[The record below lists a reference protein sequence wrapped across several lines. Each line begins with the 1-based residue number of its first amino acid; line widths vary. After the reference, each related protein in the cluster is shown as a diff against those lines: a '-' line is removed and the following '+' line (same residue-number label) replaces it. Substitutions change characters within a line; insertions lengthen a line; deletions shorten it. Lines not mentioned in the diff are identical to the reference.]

1 MEKLDSLFIL
11 EQREENMMED
21 IIKKKSK
28 CGFKNKYGLVVS
40 LVVKLVRENLESIE
54 TESPHEET
62 TFTTSHWET
71 VRKHV
76 NKKDDKSSTESDDEE
91 LKLKMRFD
99 MQQLVEKELL
109 EQLRN
114 ISLASENT
122 SET

>member
-1 MEKLDSLFIL
+1 
-11 EQREENMMED
+11 
-21 IIKKKSK
+21 
-28 CGFKNKYGLVVS
+28 
-40 LVVKLVRENLESIE
+40 VRENLESIE
-54 TESPHEET
+54 TESPHEEN

-76 NKKDDKSSTESDDEE
+76 NKKDDKSSTEFDDEE

-114 ISLASENT
+114 LSQASDNT